1 MNTHNIDEIVIGA
14 KAKLGDLVSL
24 HKMKNLKVV
33 ECEKTGVPM
42 LNIDADQLAPGDLS
56 FIKYLGL
63 TISNPD
69 TDRPI
74 ALGVDYVEDSWGH
87 RVHEFLSTLRKESSS
102 PSDDDDSHFFGGSSG
117 GLFGGSGF
125 GSPSGGGFGGF
136 GGGSFGGM
144 GASRGF

>member
-1 MNTHNIDEIVIGA
+1 MNTYNIDEIVIGA

-24 HKMKNLKVV
+24 RRMKDLKVV
-33 ECEKTGVPM
+33 ECEKTGVLM
-42 LNIDADQLAPGDLS
+42 LNIDTNQLAPGDLS

-69 TDRPI
+69 TDKPI
-74 ALGVDYVEDSWGH
+74 ALGVDYVENSWGH
-87 RVHEFLSTLRKESSS
+87 RVQEFLSTAINESSS
-102 PSDDDDSHFFGGSSG
+102 PRDDDSHFFGGPSG
-117 GLFGGSGF
+117 GLFGGGGF
-125 GSPSGGGFGGF
+125 SSPSGGGFGGF